1 MFLMSFPAPV
11 TVPAREC
18 KDDRMTAGLTS
29 ASQTDAAAAQR
40 AANRARAKEGRHVIF
55 RIKRCD
61 APGRTSYWQ
70 DFKVPVPKNANVI
83 SCLQHIAANPVT
95 TEGKATTPVVWD
107 SGCLEEVCG
116 ACTMVIN
123 GRVRQSCSCL
133 IDDYAPADGDVMTL
147 EPMSKFPV
155 VRDLWVDRERLFHNL
170 KRVQAWVPIDGTY
183 SLGAGPKEIPAKQE
197 TRYKLSECMSCGC
210 CLEACPQFNQESDA
224 SEWDTA
230 FIGAHAISQARLF
243 NEHETGKQ
251 LKGERLDVLM
261 GPGGVSDCGNA
272 QNCVKVCPKHI
283 PLTESIAAIGRAV
296 TIHSIAKFFRG

>member
-1 MFLMSFPAPV
+1 MITNFSPA
-11 TVPAREC
+11 
-18 KDDRMTAGLTS
+18 GNS
-29 ASQTDAAAAQR
+29 ANAALDAQR
-40 AANRARAKEGRHVIF
+40 LVNRRSAKAGRTVVF
-55 RIKRCD
+55 RILRCEG
-61 APGRTSYWQ
+61 PGKPSRWEE
-70 DFKVPVPKNANVI
+70 FNVPVPKNANVI
-83 SCLQHIAANPVT
+83 SCLQYVAANPVT
-95 TEGKATTPVVWD
+95 RDGKRTTPVVWD

-133 IDDYAPADGDVMTL
+133 IDDYAPGEGDVVTL

-155 VRDLWVDRERLFHNL
+155 VRDLWVDRARLFHNL
-170 KRVQAWVPIDGTY
+170 KRVKAWVPIDGTFN
-183 SLGAGPKEIPAKQE
+183 LGSGPKENPEQQE

-210 CLEACPQFNQESDA
+210 CLEACPQFNLEEEVA
-224 SEWDTA
+224 KWDNS

-243 NEHETGKQ
+243 NTHETGKQ

-261 GPGGVSDCGNA
+261 GPGGVNDCGNA

-296 TIHSIAKFFRG
+296 TVHAITSFFSGR